1 MPGAR
6 PVHSSSGMNVLLPLL
21 LILATST
28 ASAQL
33 ACQSVFAERGTVDW
47 LRTMNR
53 ATNEA
58 LARSPNKAALE
69 KMVRTAFDV
78 PKTTKTLNLGPDFNV
93 QLIDRGLGKPEDVVV
108 NEKGRTRLLF
118 SNARLRRNN
127 LHHIVGLSVSPGRA
141 NAVIITEAR
150 GSTDAY
156 ALHVVDF
163 ATGRDLVPP
172 REVGSSTVLWS
183 GDHEILYTVDGPA
196 KLFDRVRALDLRAP
210 EAVRGDF
217 PGLLLAAREGW
228 GVIYDAAAK
237 EMTALHAS
245 GRRHPIGKTGNAPN
259 IREVLGVRGN
269 DLILRA
275 VGPRSQ
281 TQILRLPLD
290 GSGDFKF
297 ALLSDQGS
305 LNGASLKD
313 GYLFAEFQWGAKRQ
327 IRILDSADNEIGGLV
342 VPNCC
347 SVASSQWLVPGEKL
361 QVTLNSE
368 IRRGGVYVYDL
379 KQGRWES
386 PRLEAEMM
394 SDGGVDYV
402 TEIAEVTSADGRKL
416 PMRFTRRQDAAADGR
431 RPVYIES
438 YGGFENEGYI
448 NPSHNPLIADFLRRG
463 GIHAAP
469 ALRGGNEFGHQWWLD
484 GKGENKIKTVED
496 LVASADWLV
505 AKKWTSP
512 ERIVSAGASNGG
524 LVVAAA
530 ALKSPKSFGLAIPLA
545 GVHDLPAR
553 DALDPRFG
561 WNSEYGDPAKE
572 ADLAWMRRFS
582 PVDLARQAGR
592 LPAFL
597 VIAGRNDSRVNPDH
611 SYRFVETLLAAG
623 TPVERVRLVDLKN
636 AGHWLNST
644 GYQDL
649 IAWRAEVVRWTM
661 IYDHLGMRITP

>member
-1 MPGAR
+1 
-6 PVHSSSGMNVLLPLL
+6 MNVLLPLL

-127 LHHIVGLSVSPGRA
+127 LHHIVGFSVSPGRA
-141 NAVIITEAR
+141 NAVIVTEAR

-196 KLFDRVRALDLRAP
+196 KNHDRVIRLDLNANTAKSDAP
-210 EAVRGDF
+210 GF
-217 PGLLLAAREGW
+217 LLPARDNW
-228 GVIYDAAAK
+228 GAFYDAASNR
-237 EMTALHAS
+237 TVLIHSS
-245 GRRHPIGKTGNAPN
+245 GRTHPIGDRADNRPSV
-259 IREVLGVRGN
+259 REILGLSAG
-269 DLILRA
+269 DLIIRSE
-275 VGPRSQ
+275 GDRSQ

-290 GSGDFKF
+290 GSGRYT
-297 ALLSDQGS
+297 
-305 LNGASLKD
+305 ASLVVDNWGFNWAALKE
-313 GYLFAEFQWGAKRQ
+313 GYIFAEFQRGATRRVLIPGPKGT
-327 IRILDSADNEIGGLV
+327 DVADIA
-342 VPNCC
+342 VPGCC
-347 SVASSQWLVPGEKL
+347 SISSVNWLVPGEKL
-361 QVTLNSE
+361 KFTLSSE
-368 IRRGGVYVYDL
+368 VRKEGAYVYDV
-379 KQGRWES
+379 KAQRWES
-386 PRLEAEMM
+386 PRLQAEMM

-592 LPAFL
+592 PPAFL

-611 SYRFVETLLAAG
+611 SYRFVETLLGAG
-623 TPVERVRLVDLKN
+623 TPPDRVRLVDLKN

-649 IAWRAEVVRWTM
+649 IGWRAEVVRWTM